1 MVEHLTA
8 DQEVPGSNLGSP
20 FGYGGFWKNQSLDFK
35 SRQLFFDFVKLM
47 DLIYFLWLKKRTADQ
62 EVPGSNSFATFGY
75 GAFWKNQ
82 CLDFKS
88 RQIKRLTGSNPGA
101 PFGLGRFEIFKLL
114 TSNQGSI

>member
-1 MVEHLTA
+1 MADSGKTKVLTSRQLIF
-8 DQEVPGSNLGSP
+8 DCQTDGSNLFS
-20 FGYGGFWKNQSLDFK
+20 
-35 SRQLFFDFVKLM
+35 VVEE
-47 DLIYFLWLKKRTADQ
+47 RTADQ

>member
-8 DQEVPGSNLGSP
+8 AQEVPGSNLGVP
-20 FGYGGFWKNQSLDFK
+20 FGYGG
-35 SRQLFFDFVKLM
+35 
-47 DLIYFLWLKKRTADQ
+47 
-62 EVPGSNSFATFGY
+62 
-75 GAFWKNQ
+75 FWKNQ

-88 RQIKRLTGSNPGA
+88 RQLKRLKGSNPSA